1 MTPEEIEARGRAH
14 LFWIGVAAALLVY
27 ALFGRLCRADEGDT
41 KTRVVVSATGSIL
54 AVEGSHVVNTANSTI
69 SVYEGTVY
77 TGTRKGGSSTYS
89 PGDTDIGSTTRDAA
103 VRGREKGTRIVTE
116 HRVISV
122 EHEDLTRVERGVQA
136 RVPNTSRPAV
146 PPNGASLST
155 PATERAADDIVE
167 AIRRGATSTA
177 HDLRTIPQKFASECA
192 SHPKVCANAGKAMMA
207 GGAALVAGALL
218 IPDPTDI
225 VLVEWCD
232 NGHETCPDGTRQCRN
247 LKCAGHEQA
256 PRETGEG
263 L

>member
-14 LFWIGVAAALLVY
+14 IFGIGMAVALLAY
-27 ALFGRLCRADEGDT
+27 ALFSSLCRADEGDPQ
-41 KTRVVVSATGSIL
+41 TRVALGAAGSAL
-54 AVEGSHVVNTANSTI
+54 VVEGSHVVTTANSTVP
-69 SVYEGTVY
+69 VYEGTVY

-89 PGDTDIGSTTRDAA
+89 PGDTDIGSTTRNAA

-116 HRVISV
+116 HRVTSV
-122 EHEDLTRVERGVQA
+122 DPADLTRVERGVQA

-146 PPNGASLST
+146 PPNGASMST

-177 HDLRTIPQKFASECA
+177 HDLRTIPQRVASECA
-192 SHPKVCANAGKAMMA
+192 ARPKACANAGKAMMA

-247 LKCAGHEQA
+247 LKCAGHGQA